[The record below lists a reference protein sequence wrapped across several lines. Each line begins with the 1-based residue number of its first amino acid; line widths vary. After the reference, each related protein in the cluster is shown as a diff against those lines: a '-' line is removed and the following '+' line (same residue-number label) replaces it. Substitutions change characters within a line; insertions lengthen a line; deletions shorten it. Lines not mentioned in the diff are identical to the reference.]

1 MSLFNYNLLRNNCL
15 GLKTKNKVRKIL
27 FPYLPYVTTQ
37 ILISRGDHM
46 QKKKIHDTG
55 DWQKIYTD
63 LQHILKAETDTQ
75 PYLESMTNSPLDSH
89 SGG

>member
-1 MSLFNYNLLRNNCL
+1 
-15 GLKTKNKVRKIL
+15 
-27 FPYLPYVTTQ
+27 
-37 ILISRGDHM
+37 M